1 MAMADSPAEQV
12 STGSPGQ
19 RPRNGLRVVH
29 AVLSLDLGGLE
40 RLVLDLVARSESSG
54 LVPAVLCLE
63 RDGRLADDARALGA
77 EVVCADKPPGL
88 KPGLVLKVRRILRRL
103 RPDVIHTHQMGALLY
118 AGWAAAGLAPVVH
131 TEHGKHYEAGGQN
144 RRMARL
150 AASRARRLVGVSRD
164 IADGLIRHRIAPARK
179 VEYVP
184 NGIPLERIAD
194 PKDAR
199 RIRGYLRIPE
209 DAPVVGTVGR
219 LSAIKRQDVLLKG
232 FALCAR
238 AIPNAHLI
246 VVGDGQER
254 PALESLAVD
263 LGLADRIHF
272 AGYRERPEPFFKAMD
287 VFALSSDSEGMP
299 VSLLEAWAAGAAA
312 VTTRVGGLP
321 EIVREGIDGIM
332 VPPGDPEAF
341 GAALAGLLADR
352 DRTRAFGQ
360 AGSERV
366 RAEFSLDTMTGR
378 YAEIYREVRAGKKA
392 AAS

>member
-1 MAMADSPAEQV
+1 MPDLPVERAQEAPSSRRRD
-12 STGSPGQ
+12 GS
-19 RPRNGLRVVH
+19 LRVVH
-29 AVLSLDLGGLE
+29 AVLSMDLGGLE
-40 RLVLDLVARSESSG
+40 RLVLDLVARSGSAG
-54 LVPAVLCLE
+54 LVPAILCLE
-63 RDGRLADDARALGA
+63 RDGRLADEARALGA

-103 RPDVIHTHQMGALLY
+103 RPDVIHSHQMGALLY
-118 AGWAAAGLAPVVH
+118 AGWAATGLAPVVH
-131 TEHGKHYEAGGQN
+131 TEHGKHYEVGGQDK
-144 RRMARL
+144 RMARL

-164 IADGLIRHRIAPARK
+164 IADALIRHRIAPPRK

-199 RIRGYLRIPE
+199 RIRGYLRIPD

-232 FALCAR
+232 FARCAQ
-238 AIPNAHLI
+238 AVPDAHLI

-254 PALESLAVD
+254 SSLEALAGE
-263 LGLADRIHF
+263 LGLAERIHF

-321 EIVREGIDGIM
+321 ELIREGVDGIM
-332 VPPGDPEAF
+332 VPPGDSDAF
-341 GAALAGLLADR
+341 GAALAELLADR
-352 DRTRAFGQ
+352 ARAREFGR

-392 AAS
+392 AASS